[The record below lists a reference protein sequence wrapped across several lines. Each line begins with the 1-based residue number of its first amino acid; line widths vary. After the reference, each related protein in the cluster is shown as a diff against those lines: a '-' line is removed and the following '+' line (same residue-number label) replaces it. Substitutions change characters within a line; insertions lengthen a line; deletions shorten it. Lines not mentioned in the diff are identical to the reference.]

1 MAEKKAIELSQEMGI
16 SLACINPT
24 LVVGPMLQKD
34 VNRSMSYIPQIF
46 SRTSV
51 PNDSMSF
58 IDVRDCA
65 EHHVNCYEKNLT
77 GRFMSL
83 KESWHWEDI
92 INTAYEIAG
101 KSDPPKFEGEKIRV
115 TKFNNDRMKL
125 LGVEERSN

>member
-1 MAEKKAIELSQEMGI
+1 MGI

-24 LVVGPMLQKD
+24 FVIGPMLQKE
-34 VNRSMSYIPQIF
+34 VNRSMSLIPLIF
-46 SRTSV
+46 DRTSV
-51 PNDSMSF
+51 PNDSMSY

-92 INTAYEIAG
+92 ISKAYEICG
-101 KSDPPKFEGEKIRV
+101 KLNPPKFEGERAKV

-125 LGVEERSN
+125 LGVDEKSN